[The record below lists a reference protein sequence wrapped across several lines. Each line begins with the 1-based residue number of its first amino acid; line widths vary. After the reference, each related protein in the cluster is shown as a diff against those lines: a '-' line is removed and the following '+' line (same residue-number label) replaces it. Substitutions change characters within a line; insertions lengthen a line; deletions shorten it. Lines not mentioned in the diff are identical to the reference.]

1 MEGEK
6 EEEEENGECKAGSG
20 MDSGRAAHLNLA
32 GVM

>member
-6 EEEEENGECKAGSG
+6 EEEENGECKAGSG